1 MKRFTY
7 RDRTGLHFID
17 SCYTCGGFIKEEKL
31 KAHIAELEDKI
42 ESGQLVELPVPFI
55 EESEN
60 ADGETT
66 YLVYRSKV
74 ETYCPSEDVF
84 TDKLQAE
91 VRLKELLEEV
101 NDI

>member
-42 ESGQLVELPVPFI
+42 ESGQLVELPTIISFPDTHPFLGKI
-55 EESEN
+55 
-60 ADGETT
+60 TT
-66 YLVYRSKV
+66 YQVVWLDELLGIRHENYTFQ
-74 ETYCPSEDVF
+74 E
-84 TDKLQAE
+84 QAE
-91 VRLKELLEEV
+91 ARLKELQEK
-101 NDI
+101 